1 MSDPTGETGELF
13 DGVDEGG
20 RLRSVMQPTRRA
32 LGRILRPYFA
42 HQQAQVHRAEERID
56 ALDRRLP
63 SVDDLTAAVTELA
76 EIQGQLAQALEA
88 LTAQVAALVER
99 QDEIDQKAAVVA
111 AVSWDHVALTRR
123 LASLEDALSAR
134 EGDPASS

>member
-1 MSDPTGETGELF
+1 M
-13 DGVDEGG
+13 
-20 RLRSVMQPTRRA
+20 
-32 LGRILRPYFA
+32 
-42 HQQAQVHRAEERID
+42 
-56 ALDRRLP
+56 
-63 SVDDLTAAVTELA
+63 TELA
-76 EIQGQLAQALEA
+76 EIQGQLAQALEG